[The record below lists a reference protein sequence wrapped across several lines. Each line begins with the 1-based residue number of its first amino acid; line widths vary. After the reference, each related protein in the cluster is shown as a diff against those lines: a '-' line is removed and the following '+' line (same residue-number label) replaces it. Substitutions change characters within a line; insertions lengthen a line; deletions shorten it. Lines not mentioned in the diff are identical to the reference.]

1 MPEEYVVSGTIVYG
15 DDFEVR
21 DGYVAVRGG
30 KIREVGFDR
39 TRGDIHGLVCPAF
52 INAHTHMGDSIA
64 KDLPYM
70 PLADLV
76 APPDGLKHRILRDA
90 ASEDLQNC
98 MISTLADMAA
108 TGTCHCIDF
117 RESGVAGAKLLRGV
131 AGNRAT
137 IMGRVAGDDTPE
149 DVLKIADGLG
159 ISGAGDISRD
169 LLLEWAG
176 KASRAG
182 KLVGIHA
189 GEAGRGDI
197 GPALEASPDFLVHL
211 THAGAGDIR
220 KVADADIPVV
230 ICSRSNA
237 ATGAG
242 FPPLMK
248 MVSAGLLLALG
259 TDNVMLNGPDMF
271 REMEWTSKAFLHND
285 AYTLR
290 MATLNGAELLGCGEA
305 KGSIITGKDADM
317 LVLNQNSDNLK
328 CSRNP
333 LSSIVRR
340 ARPDD
345 IEHTIIGGRIW
356 QKSSRKS

>member
-1 MPEEYVVSGTIVYG
+1 MPEDYIVSGTIVYG

-21 DGYVAVRGG
+21 DGYVAVRGD

-39 TRGDIHGLVCPAF
+39 TRGEVQGLVCPAF
-52 INAHTHMGDSIA
+52 INAHTHVGDSIA

-76 APPDGLKHRILRDA
+76 APPDGLKHRILRGA
-90 ASEDLQNC
+90 EPEDLQRC
-98 MISTLADMAA
+98 MASTLADMVA

-117 RESGVAGAKLLRGV
+117 RENGAAGVQMLRGI

-137 IMGRVAGDDTPE
+137 IMGRVAGSDTPE
-149 DVLKIADGLG
+149 DVLKVADGMG
-159 ISGAGDISRD
+159 ISGAGDVSRD
-169 LLLEWAG
+169 LLLEWAD
-176 KASRAG
+176 KARGAG

-189 GEAGRGDI
+189 GEAGRDDI
-197 GPALEASPDFLVHL
+197 DPALEASPDFLVHL
-211 THAGAGDIR
+211 THADIDDIR
-220 KVADADIPVV
+220 KIADSDIPIVV
-230 ICSRSNA
+230 CPRSNVM
-237 ATGAG
+237 TGVG
-242 FPPLMK
+242 LPPLRK
-248 MVSAGLLLALG
+248 MAGAGLLLALG
-259 TDNVMLNGPDMF
+259 TDNIMLNGPDMF
-271 REMEWTSKAFLHND
+271 REMEWVSKTFLHDD

-305 KGSIITGKDADM
+305 RGSIITGKDADM

-345 IEHTIIGGRIW
+345 IKHTIVGGRIW